1 MKCPKCGA
9 QTNGAF
15 CSECGA
21 PLKGAKCRE
30 CQAPLAVGARF
41 CNNCGT
47 PVAGR
52 SRAESDGNKLP
63 WIVAGAAL
71 VLLIVVLARP
81 ALRGDDQPEAD
92 GRVPLSQFDEAVG
105 QGGPA
110 AAGGPGPLSGSPR
123 ENADR
128 LFNRVMSER
137 ESGDTAQAR
146 FFLPMAIQA
155 YGMAGELD
163 ADGYYHLSVLQ
174 NFAGDH
180 KAALS
185 SAEKILATS
194 PNHLL
199 GLFAAAA
206 AARAAGDDAT
216 ARRYYQRFLSAYDT
230 ESKTTKQE
238 YQDHGRM
245 FPELKS
251 EAEAF
256 VRRG

>member
-1 MKCPKCGA
+1 MKCPRCGA
-9 QTNGAF
+9 QTTGAF
-15 CSECGA
+15 CSECGV

-30 CQAPLAVGARF
+30 CQASLPAGARF
-41 CNNCGT
+41 CNNCGAG
-47 PVAGR
+47 VAAGA
-52 SRAESDGNKLP
+52 RAGNHTNRLP
-63 WIVAGAAL
+63 WIIAGATL
-71 VLLIVVLARP
+71 VVLIVVLAWP
-81 ALRGDDQPEAD
+81 ALKRNDQPQAD
-92 GRVPLSQFDEAVG
+92 GRVPLSQFDEGVG
-105 QGGPA
+105 GAGPA

-137 ESGDTAQAR
+137 ESGDTAQAK

-163 ADGYYHLSVLQ
+163 ADGHYHLSVLQ
-174 NFAGDH
+174 SFSGDH
-180 KAALS
+180 KAAQT

-199 GLFAAAA
+199 GLSAAAA
-206 AARAAGDDAT
+206 AARAAGDNTA
-216 ARRYYQRFLSAYDT
+216 ARRYYQRFLSAYDV
-230 ESKTTKQE
+230 ESKSTKQE

-256 VRRG
+256 LRR